1 VFDCNGCHSAGP
13 PTEYAREATRTSIS
27 LKS

>member
-13 PTEYAREATRTSIS
+13 PTEYARGATPISIS